1 MELEAIGGFRVQPLG
16 SGQCAV
22 FASTGDFA
30 FLSPQELELLQR
42 APAALPVA
50 KLAELY
56 AKHIVTLPG
65 QPGMSRL
72 RASRQVARQET
83 VTGGVSLHILVP
95 TLQCAHSCRYCQVS
109 RSLDA
114 DGVSLS
120 PAHIDAA
127 CDTCFESP
135 SQTLTVEFQ
144 GGDPLIRFDLIERAV
159 TRLTQRNLTERRR
172 LRLVIASS
180 LHQLT
185 VDMCAFLREHGVV
198 LSTSIDGPAALHNT
212 NRPVPGRDAH
222 EKTVR
227 GIELARRHIGADCV
241 SALMTT
247 TRASL
252 ACPEAIVDEYVR
264 LGLDEIFVRPMSPY
278 GFAKRNAQRL
288 AYGTQEFQRFYERC
302 LERVLWWNARGRAL
316 REGAA
321 AIVLNKLLSP
331 FDAGYVDLQTP
342 TGAGSAV
349 LVYNYDGFVYPSDE
363 ARMLVETGDTSLRL
377 GAIGAP
383 LASLLASPVVE
394 DLRRRSTS
402 LNADACRPCPFNTFC
417 GPDPVAERAQGG
429 GIPVPVEQTDH
440 CRRSKWLFRSLL
452 ERLERAQAQGDDAF
466 VDLAYAWA
474 QRSHAKTEV
483 TGATA

>member
-1 MELEAIGGFRVQPLG
+1 MDLLASGEFRIQPLG

-22 FASTGDFA
+22 FSAAGDFA
-30 FLSPQELELLQR
+30 FLSPQEIELLQQ
-42 APAALPVA
+42 APAALPTA

-56 AKHIVTLPG
+56 AKHIVTFPG

-72 RASRQVARQET
+72 RASRQAARQET
-83 VTGGVSLHILVP
+83 VRSGVSLHILVP
-95 TLQCAHSCRYCQVS
+95 TLQCGHSCRYCQVS

-114 DGVSLS
+114 KGVSMG
-120 PAHIDAA
+120 PEQIDAA

-159 TRLTQRNLTERRR
+159 KRLMRNNLTEQRR
-172 LRLVIASS
+172 LRLVVASS

-185 VDMCAFLREHGVV
+185 VEMCAFLREHGVV
-198 LSTSIDGPAALHNT
+198 LSTSIDGPAALHNM
-212 NRPVPGRDAH
+212 NRPVPGRNAY
-222 EKTVR
+222 ERTVQ
-227 GIELARRHIGADCV
+227 GIKLARRHIGPNCV

-252 ACPEAIVDEYVR
+252 DWPEAIVDEYVR
-264 LGLDEIFVRPMSPY
+264 LSLDEIFVRPMSPY

-288 AYGTQEFQRFYERC
+288 AYGNDEFQAFYERC
-302 LERVLWWNARGRAL
+302 FERVLWWNAQGQPL

-349 LVYNYDGFVYPSDE
+349 LVYNYDGYVYPSDE
-363 ARMLVETGDTSLRL
+363 ARMLVETGDTSFRL
-377 GAIGAP
+377 GPIGAP
-383 LASLLASPVVE
+383 LTTLLASPVVE

-402 LNADACRPCPFNTFC
+402 QRVDACRPCPFNTFC

-429 GIPVPVEQTDH
+429 GIPVPVEQTNH
-440 CRRSKWLFRSLL
+440 CRRSKWLFQSMLD
-452 ERLERAQAQGDDAF
+452 RLERAQTQGNDVF
-466 VDLAYAWA
+466 LDLAYAWA
-474 QRSHAKTEV
+474 QRSHAVTEV
-483 TGATA
+483 TGATG